1 MSKVAIVI
9 DSTTNLPLDLMNKY
23 DMREIH
29 SVVIW
34 SGEEML
40 DRVDIQPTEFYQ
52 RLATADE
59 MPTTS
64 QATPG
69 EAKAV
74 LEKLASEGVQDV
86 LAIHLSDKLS
96 GTIGS
101 MEQAIGMMEADL
113 RVEIVNTK
121 SASMGSGWPILMAA
135 RAASEGKSLAEC
147 KAIAEQARDHTGVL
161 LLVDTLEFLHRGG
174 RIGGAQRFIGTALNL
189 KPILEIQNG
198 AVEALERQ
206 RTLKK
211 ALNRLVE
218 LTEERIGG
226 RTPVYLSVL
235 HANAEEEAQRLLEMM
250 AAKFNPLESFIADV
264 SPSVGTHT
272 GPGTVGVAFM
282 AGYPG

>member
-9 DSTTNLPLDLMNKY
+9 DSTTNLPLDVMKQY
-23 DMREIH
+23 DIREIH

-34 SGEEML
+34 SGEELL

-52 RLATADE
+52 RLSTAAE

-69 EAKAV
+69 EAKEV
-74 LEKLASEGVQDV
+74 LEQLASEGVKDV

-101 MEQAIGMMEADL
+101 MEQAIALKEADIN
-113 RVEIVNTK
+113 VEIVNTK

-135 RAASEGKSLAEC
+135 RAAEAGKSMAEV
-147 KAIAEQARDHTGVL
+147 KAVAEAACQHTGLILV
-161 LLVDTLEFLHRGG
+161 VDTLEFLHRGG

-189 KPILEIQNG
+189 KPILEVQDG
-198 AVEALERQ
+198 AIEALERQ
-206 RTLKK
+206 RTTKK
-211 ALNRLVE
+211 AYNRLVE

-226 RTPVYLSVL
+226 RSPVYLAVL
-235 HANAEEEAQRLLEMM
+235 HANAADDAQKVLDMV
-250 AAKFNPLESFIADV
+250 AAKVNPVETIIAEV

-282 AGYPG
+282 AGYEG

>member
-9 DSTTNLPLDLMNKY
+9 DSTTNLPLDLMKQY
-23 DMREIH
+23 DIREIH
-29 SVVIW
+29 AVVIW
-34 SGEEML
+34 SGEELL

-52 RLATADE
+52 RLATAPE

-74 LEKLASEGVQDV
+74 LEQLASEGYTDV

-96 GTIGS
+96 GTINS
-101 MEQAIGMMEADL
+101 MEQAISMMDAKIN
-113 RVEIVNTK
+113 VEIVNTK
-121 SASMGSGWPILMAA
+121 SASMGSGWPVLMAA
-135 RAASEGKSLAEC
+135 RAAEAGKSLAEV
-147 KAIAEQARDHTGVL
+147 KAIAEKASAQTGVL

-189 KPILEIQNG
+189 KPILEVQEG

-206 RTLKK
+206 RTRKK

-218 LTEERIGG
+218 IAVDRIGG
-226 RTPVYLSVL
+226 RTPVYLATL
-235 HANAEEEAQRLLEMM
+235 HADAADEAQKLLDMVAE
-250 AAKFNPLESFIADV
+250 KVNPVETAIAEV

-282 AGYPG
+282 AGYED